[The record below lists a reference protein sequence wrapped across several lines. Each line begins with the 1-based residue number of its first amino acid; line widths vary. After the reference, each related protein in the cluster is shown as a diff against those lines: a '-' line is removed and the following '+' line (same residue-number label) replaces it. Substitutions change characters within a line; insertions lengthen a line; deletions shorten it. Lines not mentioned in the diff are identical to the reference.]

1 MDSIT
6 SVQNPLVKSLQKLRQ
21 ASVRRKEGMFLAEGY
36 KLCEE
41 VLRCNLEVSYCL
53 YCEKDARAADIAAQC
68 KTGSKISVSAAVIAK
83 LSDATTP
90 QGIVMAVKKPMHT
103 DESVEGNLVI
113 ALDGISDP
121 ANFGTILRTA
131 EAFGVTDILCD
142 ASGVDLYNT
151 KVLRGAM
158 GSSFRVRVTEG
169 NLPTLLTEMKEKGYR
184 VLSSFLDKTALH
196 PRDIELSQKTVIV
209 IGNEAH
215 GVSREVC
222 DVSDAKVMIPM
233 KGENESLNAGIA
245 AAIFM
250 WKFFENNL

>member
-1 MDSIT
+1 MDIIT
-6 SVQNPLVKSLQKLRQ
+6 SVQNPLIKSLQKLRS
-21 ASVRRKEGMFLAEGY
+21 ASARRKEGMFLAEGY

-41 VLRCNLEVSYCL
+41 VLRCNLEVTHCL
-53 YCEKDARAADIAAQC
+53 FCEKDERAAELAAQC
-68 KTGSKISVSAAVIAK
+68 PAGVRVQVTAPIIAK
-83 LSDATTP
+83 LSDAASP
-90 QGIVMAVKKPMHT
+90 QGIVMAVKKPT
-103 DESVEGNLVI
+103 TEWRQPQGRLVL

-142 ASGVDLYNT
+142 ETGVDLYNT

-169 NLPTLLTEMKEKGYR
+169 HLPEMLTQMKETGYR
-184 VLSSFLDKTALH
+184 VVASFLDERAESA
-196 PRDIELSQKTVIV
+196 RDIDVNQNTVIV

-215 GVSREVC
+215 GVSGKVC
-222 DVSDAKVMIPM
+222 DVCDAKVMIPM
-233 KGENESLNAGIA
+233 TGENESLNAGIA

-250 WKFFENNL
+250 WKFFGKNL